1 MPLEMA
7 LALEEHAQTPMAR
20 RGHSDAAKPMMD
32 RSIGGVVFHHYE
44 HKSKLWE
51 NGITINDPARA
62 VVNAGTAST
71 FEDLEQ
77 WSAKARK
84 T

>member
-44 HKSKLWE
+44 HKGILWE
-51 NGITINDPARA
+51 NGITINDAAIEDGIEP
-62 VVNAGTAST
+62 VT
-71 FEDLEQ
+71 FEDLDR
-77 WSAKARK
+77 WSARSAK
-84 T
+84 